1 MSEALIASLN
11 QRINELTGQ
20 NSNLKAALKEERSAR
35 KSAAEKLAEAE
46 KAVGTLTTERDTALS
61 AAKAAPDDLR
71 KQITDL
77 QGQLAQR
84 DHRDAFRAAARDAG
98 VSGKAIDDLYSL
110 SGLKPGETPADP
122 AGFAEFLAAQKE
134 VRPWA
139 FDGESPSPQGNG
151 ATTGQPAGGSQ
162 GIKLAPAPAPA
173 GAGRG
178 VPDHSSSKF
187 RVTRDQLADGLW
199 MQANQ
204 DAMDKAAVEGR
215 LEIV

>member
-11 QRINELTGQ
+11 GRITELTNQ
-20 NSNLKAALKEERSAR
+20 LTNIKAALKEERSAR
-35 KSAAEKLAEAE
+35 KSAAEERDTL
-46 KAVGTLTTERDTALS
+46 KAQVGTLTTERDTALQ

-71 KQITDL
+71 KQIADL

-84 DHRDAFRAAARDAG
+84 DHRDAFRKAAESAG
-98 VSGKAIDDLYSL
+98 VSKQAVDDLYSL

-134 VRPWA
+134 ARPWA

-151 ATTGQPAGGSQ
+151 ASSGQPAGGSQ

-204 DAMDKAAVEGR
+204 DAMDRAAVEGR